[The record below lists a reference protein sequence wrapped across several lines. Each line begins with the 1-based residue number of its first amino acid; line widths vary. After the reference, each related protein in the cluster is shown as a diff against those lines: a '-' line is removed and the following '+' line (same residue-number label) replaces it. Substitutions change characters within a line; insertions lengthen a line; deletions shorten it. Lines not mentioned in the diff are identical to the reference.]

1 MRSVVFTP
9 KAMGEFFELL
19 NSNVNYTER
28 VRELIQAIQRNP
40 ITGIGKPEALKHDL
54 KGYWSRR
61 INQTDRLV
69 YRFDTTSV
77 FIFSLKGHYT
87 R

>member
-1 MRSVVFTP
+1 
-9 KAMGEFFELL
+9 MGEFFELL
-19 NSNVNYTER
+19 NSNVNYTGC
-28 VRELIQAIQRNP
+28 VRELVQAIQRDP
-40 ITGIGKPEALKHDL
+40 IAGIGKPEALKHDL

-77 FIFSLKGHYT
+77 FIFSLKGHYS